1 MIIIDSSTNLEI
13 FQYLENKYDQLN
25 IIYKSYYNFNKFKI
39 GFPGLS
45 RNIGAKIA
53 NNENILFLDTKT
65 IPICNTW
72 LKDKFTNFIE
82 SNSNFLIGKTIFQ
95 SNNFLQKYIILA
107 HMEIKFM
114 IQSQVPLLK
123 KIY

>member
-1 MIIIDSSTNLEI
+1 M
-13 FQYLENKYDQLN
+13 
-25 IIYKSYYNFNKFKI
+25 
-39 GFPGLS
+39 S

-95 SNNFLQKYIILA
+95 SNNFLQ
-107 HMEIKFM
+107 EIHY
-114 IQSQVPLLK
+114 SSSYGN
-123 KIY
+123 KIYDTVPGTFVKKKFIENNFFLENLRAGEDL